1 MNDNLPEFELR
12 ELPQVIP
19 YARSVFGDSLVA
31 VKPFPDGHFRA
42 IFQKGHFTIQEG
54 ATEPSKSQWSTLKK
68 QMKRRNRGVF
78 IFKEHGKVNCLV
90 SGEQDSSVETECY
103 FVDFGFFLYS

>member
-1 MNDNLPEFELR
+1 MYDDLPEFEHRKL
-12 ELPQVIP
+12 EQVLP
-19 YARSVFGDSLVA
+19 YARSVFGDSLVV

-54 ATEPSKSQWSTLKK
+54 ATEPTKSQWNTLKK

-78 IFKEHGKVNCLV
+78 IFKEHGKIDCAE
-90 SGEQDSSVETECY
+90 SDRQDLPEDCECY
-103 FVDFGFFLYS
+103 FVDFGYFLY